1 VSYVQF
7 VKTKGVTIIVT
18 HGSLFMRN
26 ATKARVRDELLR
38 RCKPVSSPF
47 GRR

>member
-7 VKTKGVTIIVT
+7 VKTKDVTIIVT
-18 HGSLFMRN
+18 HRSLFMRN
-26 ATKARVRDELLR
+26 ATKARVHEELLR